1 MSIPRY
7 RPVWAS
13 VPTEGES
20 GRPAGQSGCVPF
32 LRRRG
37 DCDQKAEEEPP
48 SFRRGGERRH
58 LPTRWSAWTVG
69 AEMSGRDGEKA
80 SRRRHLCV
88 LCVYIHSH
96 KSTNTG
102 CSTHKVQSSR

>member
-37 DCDQKAEEEPP
+37 DGDQKAEEEPP

-80 SRRRHLCV
+80 SRRRTFVCCV
-88 LCVYIHSH
+88 CVY
-96 KSTNTG
+96 T
-102 CSTHKVQSSR
+102 QSQVYKHRMQHT